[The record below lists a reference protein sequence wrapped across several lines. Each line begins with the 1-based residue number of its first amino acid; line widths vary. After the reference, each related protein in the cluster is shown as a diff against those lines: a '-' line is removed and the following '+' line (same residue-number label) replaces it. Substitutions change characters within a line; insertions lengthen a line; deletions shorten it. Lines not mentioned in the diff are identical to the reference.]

1 LLIRIFVDWHHNI
14 VKFNYQAR
22 TKEGETQT
30 GVVGAGSREAAIE
43 TLQRHDLVV
52 VFLEELSEAPIYTR
66 SLKFLQRIKPK
77 EITIFYRQL
86 AILFE
91 ANVSPLDALRIL
103 AEQTNNQLFKD
114 LIFEVEEDL
123 RGGET
128 LSHAMSK
135 KPKVFSSFY
144 VNVVKAGEATGKL
157 HEVLKY
163 LADHAEREYN
173 LTFKVRGAFTY
184 PIAIFVLFAIV
195 GTLMMI
201 FVVPQLTSMLEEL
214 GTELPVT
221 TKILIAVSDL
231 MKSFWWLLAIVLVG
245 AVIGLMKGIK
255 TVKGRH
261 MIDVLKLKIPVFKGL
276 FQKIYLARFSENF
289 KTLLVGGIPIL
300 KALDISSTVIGNTV
314 YEQIIQ
320 EAKERVRVG
329 KTIASALS
337 GYPKQFTPMI
347 TQMIAVGEKTAA
359 LESILDKVALFY
371 QQEVDRMVS
380 NMTQLIEPMM
390 ILVLGGAVGFLVAS
404 ILMPIYNI
412 GSSL

>member
-1 LLIRIFVDWHHNI
+1 M
-14 VKFNYQAR
+14 KFNYQAR
-22 TKEGETQT
+22 TKQGEMQT
-30 GVVGAGSREAAIE
+30 GVVEAGSREAAIE

-52 VFLEELSEAPIYTR
+52 IFLEELSEAPIYTR

-91 ANVSPLDALRIL
+91 ANVSPLDSLRIL
-103 AEQTNNQLFKD
+103 AEQTNNQMFKD
-114 LIFEVEEDL
+114 LIFEVEEDV

-135 KPKVFSSFY
+135 RPKVFSSFY
-144 VNVVKAGEATGKL
+144 VNVVRAGEATGKL
-157 HEVLKY
+157 HEVLRY

-184 PIAIFVLFAIV
+184 PIAIFSLFLVV

-201 FVVPQLTSMLEEL
+201 FVVPQLTGMLEEL
-214 GTELPVT
+214 GTELPIT
-221 TKILIAVSDL
+221 TKVLIAVSDF
-231 MKSFWWLLAIVLVG
+231 MKSFWWLLIIIVAGGTFGLVK
-245 AVIGLMKGIK
+245 AIK
-255 TVKGRH
+255 TPKGRQVL
-261 MIDVLKLKIPVFKGL
+261 DVLKLKIPIFKGL

-314 YEQIIQ
+314 YEKIIQ
-320 EAKERVRVG
+320 EAKDRVRVG
-329 KTIASALS
+329 KTIASAFS
-337 GYPKQFTPMI
+337 GYPKQFTPML
-347 TQMIAVGEKTAA
+347 TQMVAVGEKTAA
-359 LESILDKVALFY
+359 LEPILDKVALFY

>member
-1 LLIRIFVDWHHNI
+1 M
-14 VKFNYQAR
+14 KFNYQAR

-30 GVVGAGSREAAIE
+30 GVVEAGSREAAIE

-52 VFLEELSEAPIYTR
+52 VFLEELSETPLYTR
-66 SLKFLQRIKPK
+66 SLKIFQRIKSK

-114 LIFEVEEDL
+114 LIFGVEQDV

-135 KPKVFSSFY
+135 RPRVFSSFY

-184 PIAIFVLFAIV
+184 PIAIFSLFLVV

-214 GTELPVT
+214 GTELPIT
-221 TKILIAVSDL
+221 TKILIGVSGL
-231 MKSFWWLLAIVLVG
+231 MKSFWWLLAIVFGGLVF
-245 AVIGLMKGIK
+245 GLIKGVK
-255 TVKGRH
+255 TEKGRK
-261 MIDVLKLKIPVFKGL
+261 IVDVLKLKIPIFKGL

-300 KALDISSTVIGNTV
+300 KALDISSTVIGNSV
-314 YEQIIQ
+314 YEKIIQ

-337 GYPKQFTPMI
+337 GHPKQFTPML
-347 TQMIAVGEKTAA
+347 TQMVAVGEKTAS
-359 LESILDKVALFY
+359 LEPILDKVALFY
-371 QQEVDRMVS
+371 QQEVDRMVA
-380 NMTQLIEPMM
+380 NMTQLIEPFM
-390 ILVLGGAVGFLVAS
+390 ILILGGAVGFLVAS

>member
-1 LLIRIFVDWHHNI
+1 MV
-14 VKFNYQAR
+14 
-22 TKEGETQT
+22 E
-30 GVVGAGSREAAIE
+30 AGSKEAAIE

-52 VFLEELSEAPIYTR
+52 VFLEGLSEAPIYTR
-66 SLKFLQRIKPK
+66 SLKIFQRIKSK

-91 ANVSPLDALRIL
+91 ASVSPLDALRIL
-103 AEQTNNQLFKD
+103 AEQTSNQLFKD
-114 LIFEVEEDL
+114 LIFEVEVDV

-128 LSHAMSK
+128 LSSAMSK
-135 KPKVFSSFY
+135 RPKVFSPFY

-157 HEVLKY
+157 HEVLRY

-173 LTFKVRGAFTY
+173 LTFKVKGAFTY
-184 PIAIFVLFAIV
+184 PMAILSMFLVV

-201 FVVPQLTSMLEEL
+201 FVVPQLTSMLKEM
-214 GTELPVT
+214 GTELPIT
-221 TKILIAVSDL
+221 TKILISVSGFI
-231 MKSFWWLLAIVLVG
+231 KSFWWLLAIIFVG
-245 AVIGLMKGIK
+245 AALGIMRATK
-255 TVKGRH
+255 TEKGRH
-261 MIDVLKLKIPVFKGL
+261 VIDILKLKIPVFKGL

-289 KTLLVGGIPIL
+289 RTLLAGGIPIL
-300 KALDISSTVIGNTV
+300 KALDITSTVIGNSV
-314 YEQIIQ
+314 YEKIIQ
-320 EAKERVRVG
+320 EAKDRVKVG
-329 KTIASALS
+329 KTIASAFS
-337 GYPKQFTPMI
+337 GYPKQFTPML
-347 TQMIAVGEKTAA
+347 TQMVAVGEKTAA
-359 LESILDKVALFY
+359 LEPILDKVALFY

>member
-1 LLIRIFVDWHHNI
+1 MV
-14 VKFNYQAR
+14 
-22 TKEGETQT
+22 E
-30 GVVGAGSREAAIE
+30 AGSREAAIE

-52 VFLEELSEAPIYTR
+52 IFLEELSEMPLYTR
-66 SLKFLQRIKPK
+66 SLKIFQRIKPK

-91 ANVSPLDALRIL
+91 ASVSPLDALRIL

-114 LIFEVEEDL
+114 LIFEVEQDV

-135 KPKVFSSFY
+135 RPKVFSPFY
-144 VNVVKAGEATGKL
+144 VNVVRAGEATGKL
-157 HEVLKY
+157 HEVLRY

-184 PIAIFVLFAIV
+184 PIAILSLFVVV

-214 GTELPVT
+214 GTELPIT
-221 TKILIAVSDL
+221 TKILIGASEL
-231 MKSFWWLLAIVLVG
+231 MKSFWWLLAIILGGSVF
-245 AVIGLMKGIK
+245 GIIRATK
-255 TVKGRH
+255 TEKGRRI
-261 MIDVLKLKIPVFKGL
+261 IDILKLKIPVFKGL

-300 KALDISSTVIGNTV
+300 QALDITSTVIGNSV
-314 YEQIIQ
+314 YEKIIQ
-320 EAKERVRVG
+320 EAKDRVRVG
-329 KTIASALS
+329 KTIASAFS
-337 GYPKQFTPMI
+337 GYPKQFTPML
-347 TQMIAVGEKTAA
+347 TQMVAVGEKTAA
-359 LESILDKVALFY
+359 LEPILDKVAMFY

-390 ILVLGGAVGFLVAS
+390 ILVLGAGVGFLVAS

>member
-1 LLIRIFVDWHHNI
+1 M
-14 VKFNYQAR
+14 KFNYQAR

-30 GVVGAGSREAAIE
+30 GVVEAGSREAAIE

-52 VFLEELSEAPIYTR
+52 IFLEELSEAPIYTR

-103 AEQTNNQLFKD
+103 AEQTSNQLFKD
-114 LIFEVEEDL
+114 LIFEIEEDV

-128 LSHAMSK
+128 LSHALSK
-135 KPKVFSSFY
+135 KPKVFSPFY

-157 HEVLKY
+157 HEVLRY

-173 LTFKVRGAFTY
+173 LTFKVKGAFTY
-184 PIAIFVLFAIV
+184 PIAIFVLFALV

-214 GTELPVT
+214 GTELPIT
-221 TKILIAVSDL
+221 TKILIAASDF

-245 AVIGLMKGIK
+245 GAVGFMKGVK
-255 TVKGRH
+255 TEKGRRI
-261 MIDVLKLKIPVFKGL
+261 IDVLKLKIPVFKGL

-300 KALDISSTVIGNTV
+300 KALDISSTVIGNSV

-347 TQMIAVGEKTAA
+347 TQMVAVGEKTAA
-359 LESILDKVALFY
+359 LEPILDKVALFY

-380 NMTQLIEPMM
+380 NMTQLIEPFM
-390 ILVLGGAVGFLVAS
+390 ILILGGAVGFLVSS

>member
-1 LLIRIFVDWHHNI
+1 M
-14 VKFNYQAR
+14 KFNYQAR

-30 GVVGAGSREAAIE
+30 GVVEAGSREAAIE

-52 VFLEELSEAPIYTR
+52 VFLEGLSEAPIYTR
-66 SLKFLQRIKPK
+66 SLKIFQRIKSK
-77 EITIFYRQL
+77 EITVFYRQL

-91 ANVSPLDALRIL
+91 ASVSPLDSLRIL
-103 AEQTNNQLFKD
+103 AEQTSNQLFKD
-114 LIFEVEEDL
+114 LIFEVEEDV

-128 LSHAMSK
+128 LSSAMSK
-135 KPKVFSSFY
+135 RPKVFSPFY
-144 VNVVKAGEATGKL
+144 VNVVRAGEATGKL
-157 HEVLKY
+157 HEVLRY

-173 LTFKVRGAFTY
+173 LTFKVKGAFTY
-184 PIAIFVLFAIV
+184 PIAIFSMFLVV

-201 FVVPQLTSMLEEL
+201 FVVPQLTSMLKEM
-214 GTELPVT
+214 GTELPIT
-221 TKILIAVSDL
+221 TKILISVSEF
-231 MKSFWWLLAIVLVG
+231 MKSFWWLLAIILVG
-245 AVIGLMKGIK
+245 AVVGIMRATK
-255 TVKGRH
+255 TEKGRH
-261 MIDVLKLKIPVFKGL
+261 VIDILKLKIPVFKGL

-300 KALDISSTVIGNTV
+300 KALDITSTVIGNSV
-314 YEQIIQ
+314 YEKIIQ
-320 EAKERVRVG
+320 EAKDRVRVG
-329 KTIASALS
+329 KTIASAFS
-337 GYPKQFTPMI
+337 GYPKQFTPML
-347 TQMIAVGEKTAA
+347 TQMVAVGEKTAA
-359 LESILDKVALFY
+359 LEPILDKVALFY

>member
-1 LLIRIFVDWHHNI
+1 
-14 VKFNYQAR
+14 
-22 TKEGETQT
+22 
-30 GVVGAGSREAAIE
+30 VVEAGSKEAAIE

-52 VFLEELSEAPIYTR
+52 VFLEGLSEAPIYTR
-66 SLKFLQRIKPK
+66 SLKIFQRIKSK

-91 ANVSPLDALRIL
+91 ASVSPLDALRIL
-103 AEQTNNQLFKD
+103 AEQTSNQLFKD
-114 LIFEVEEDL
+114 LIFEVEVDV

-128 LSHAMSK
+128 LSSAMSK
-135 KPKVFSSFY
+135 RPKVFSPFY

-157 HEVLKY
+157 HEVLRY

-173 LTFKVRGAFTY
+173 LTFKVKGAFTY
-184 PIAIFVLFAIV
+184 PMAILSMFLVV

-201 FVVPQLTSMLEEL
+201 FVVPQLTSMLKEM
-214 GTELPVT
+214 GTELPIT
-221 TKILIAVSDL
+221 TKILISVSGFI
-231 MKSFWWLLAIVLVG
+231 KSFWWLLAIIFVG
-245 AVIGLMKGIK
+245 AALGIMRATK
-255 TVKGRH
+255 TEKGRH
-261 MIDVLKLKIPVFKGL
+261 VIDILKLKIPVFKGL

-289 KTLLVGGIPIL
+289 RTLLAGGIPIL
-300 KALDISSTVIGNTV
+300 KALDITSTVIGNSV
-314 YEQIIQ
+314 YEKIIQ
-320 EAKERVRVG
+320 EAKDRVKVG
-329 KTIASALS
+329 KTIASAFS
-337 GYPKQFTPMI
+337 GYPKQFTPML
-347 TQMIAVGEKTAA
+347 TQMVAVGEKTAA
-359 LESILDKVALFY
+359 LEPILDKVALFY

>member
-1 LLIRIFVDWHHNI
+1 M
-14 VKFNYQAR
+14 KFNYQAR

-30 GVVGAGSREAAIE
+30 GMVEAGSREAAIE

-52 VFLEELSEAPIYTR
+52 IFLEELSETPLYTR
-66 SLKFLQRIKPK
+66 SLKIFQRIKPK

-91 ANVSPLDALRIL
+91 ASVSPLDALRIL

-114 LIFEVEEDL
+114 LIFEVEQDV

-135 KPKVFSSFY
+135 RPKVFSPFY

-157 HEVLKY
+157 HEVLRY

-184 PIAIFVLFAIV
+184 PIAIFSMFLVV

-214 GTELPVT
+214 GTELPIT
-221 TKILIAVSDL
+221 TKILIGASEL
-231 MKSFWWLLAIVLVG
+231 MKSFWWLLAIILGGSVF
-245 AVIGLMKGIK
+245 GIIRATK
-255 TVKGRH
+255 TEKGRRI
-261 MIDVLKLKIPVFKGL
+261 IDILKLKIPVFKGL

-300 KALDISSTVIGNTV
+300 QALDITSTVIGNSV
-314 YEQIIQ
+314 YEKIIQ
-320 EAKERVRVG
+320 EAKDRVRVG
-329 KTIASALS
+329 KTIASAFS
-337 GYPKQFTPMI
+337 GYPKQFTPML
-347 TQMIAVGEKTAA
+347 TQMVAVGEKTAA
-359 LESILDKVALFY
+359 LEPILDKVAMFY

-390 ILVLGGAVGFLVAS
+390 ILVLGAGVGFLVAS